1 MLHFFKLIRFPNLII
16 IALTMIGVRYGL
28 LEPLWRSVIKDML
41 ERGFLVRGMGLH
53 MSGINFSLLVVSTV
67 LIAAAGYI
75 INDYF
80 DTKTDRINKPDK
92 VVIGKIIQRRAAII
106 LHISLSLV
114 GLIIAIYLAY
124 YAGNIKLALLQF
136 FSIVALWFYSTHL
149 KKQLLAGNI
158 LIALLAALV
167 PITTGMFEF
176 ASGAITNLQI
186 LNNSAPEMGSYVL
199 KKGAFIVIGYA
210 AFAFLSNLFREIIK
224 DIEDIEGD
232 VADGCRTLPIVIGEE
247 PSKFIAMSLI
257 VCTSIFLGLVQ
268 QYIWKWDLIL
278 LFYFTIFAVQGPL
291 LYILYILW
299 NSYDKYSYNKASI
312 ICKIIITTG
321 VISMFIF
328 RYIQ

>member
-114 GLIIAIYLAY
+114 GLLIAIYLAY
-124 YAGNIKLALLQF
+124 YTGNIKLALLQF
-136 FSIVALWFYSTHL
+136 FSIVGLWFYSTHL

-224 DIEDIEGD
+224 DIEDLEGD
-232 VADGCRTLPIVIGEE
+232 IADGCRTLPIVIGEE

-257 VCTSIFLGLVQ
+257 IFTSIFLGLVQ
-268 QYIWKWDLIL
+268 QYIWKWDLTI
-278 LFYFTIFAVQGPL
+278 LFYFTIFAVQAPL
-291 LYILYILW
+291 FYILYILW
-299 NSYDKYSYNKASI
+299 NAYDKYSYSKASVV
-312 ICKIIITTG
+312 CKIIITTG

-328 RYIQ
+328 RFIQ

>member
-124 YAGNIKLALLQF
+124 YAGNIKLALLQL

-176 ASGAITNLQI
+176 AWGAITNLQI

-224 DIEDIEGD
+224 DIEDLEGD

-257 VCTSIFLGLVQ
+257 IFTCIFLGLVQ
-268 QYIWKWDLIL
+268 QYIWKWDLTIF
-278 LFYFTIFAVQGPL
+278 FYFTIFAVQAPL

-299 NSYDKYSYNKASI
+299 NAYDKFSYSRASVV
-312 ICKIIITTG
+312 CKIIILTG

-328 RYIQ
+328 RFIQ

>member
-1 MLHFFKLIRFPNLII
+1 MLHFFKLIRFPNLLI

-41 ERGFLVRGMGLH
+41 ERGFLVRGIGLH

-80 DTKTDRINKPDK
+80 DTKTDRINKPNK

-114 GLIIAIYLAY
+114 GLLIAIYLAY
-124 YAGNIKLALLQF
+124 YTGNIKLALLQF
-136 FSIVALWFYSTHL
+136 FSIVGLWFYSTHL

-224 DIEDIEGD
+224 DIEDLEGD
-232 VADGCRTLPIVIGEE
+232 IADGCRTLPIVIGEE

-257 VCTSIFLGLVQ
+257 IFTSIFLGLVQ
-268 QYIWKWDLIL
+268 QYIWKWDLTI
-278 LFYFTIFAVQGPL
+278 LFYFTIFAVQAPL
-291 LYILYILW
+291 FYILYILW
-299 NSYDKYSYNKASI
+299 NAYDKYSYSKASVV
-312 ICKIIITTG
+312 CKIIITTG

-328 RYIQ
+328 RFIQ

>member
-1 MLHFFKLIRFPNLII
+1 MLHFFKLIRFPNLLI

-53 MSGINFSLLVVSTV
+53 MSGVDFSLLVFSTV

-80 DTKTDRINKPDK
+80 DTKTDRINRPNK

-106 LHISLSLV
+106 LHISLSFV
-114 GLIIAIYLAY
+114 GLLIAIYLAY
-124 YAGNIKLALLQF
+124 NAGNIKLALLQL
-136 FSIVALWFYSTHL
+136 FSIAALWFYSTHL

-232 VADGCRTLPIVIGEE
+232 IADGCRTLPIVIGEE

-257 VCTSIFLGLVQ
+257 IFTSIFLGLVQ
-268 QYIWKWDLIL
+268 QYIWKWELTI
-278 LFYFTIFAVQGPL
+278 LFYFTILAVQAPL
-291 LYILYILW
+291 FYILYILW
-299 NSYDKYSYNKASI
+299 TAYDKYSYSKASVL
-312 ICKIIITTG
+312 CKIIITTG

-328 RYIQ
+328 RFIQ